1 MPSTTRQR
9 IESASL
15 PLLQRLNTLPR
26 AVPFL
31 VVLALMVGGIALPGL
46 GWLLLVPVVLFLVWT
61 LYLGW
66 PALDGGARAG
76 RATVVLMALA
86 ITVIQAVPRA

>member
-1 MPSTTRQR
+1 VPTTTRQR

-15 PLLQRLNTLPR
+15 PALQRLNALPR

-31 VVLALMVGGIALPGL
+31 VVLALMVGGVVLPGL

-86 ITVIQAVPRA
+86 ITIVQAVPRS